1 MGGIRVFLESLEE
14 RNNDASQIQKL
25 TKQILEIQI
34 QNKEKD
40 EALKDIQTKLESLQ
54 LENYPATKKMAEE
67 ADRVGKR
74 GLSISRISMWLAVF
88 GILLTILLEML
99 KHFRLWSS

>member
-54 LENYPATKKMAEE
+54 LENYPATKKW
-67 ADRVGKR
+67 RKR
-74 GLSISRISMWLAVF
+74 LTEWENGVFLSQEFQCGLPF
-88 GILLTILLEML
+88 LEYY
-99 KHFRLWSS
+99 

>member
-40 EALKDIQTKLESLQ
+40 EALKDIQTKLGSLQ
-54 LENYPATKKMAEE
+54 LENYPATKKWEE